1 MADQAGI
8 PIGLGHLAA
17 NRMIVGEF
25 DGWLIEHVLQVV
37 QAERLERLAEAMHI
51 IFGTKLAQQQT
62 AWPDG

>member
-25 DGWLIEHVLQVV
+25 DGWLIEHVLRLSRQNDLNVV
-37 QAERLERLAEAMHI
+37 RKPCTSYSEPSSRSSNRMA
-51 IFGTKLAQQQT
+51 
-62 AWPDG
+62 